1 MTLTIPSYYLNEF
14 GDTVF
19 VARINVLPGSVFEL
33 GAVSSATI
41 TAEGKPV
48 TTEPPDKEEDETDKE
63 GDEEDRGSEEDETDK
78 KEEVTD
84 RGSGKNQEV
93 DKEDGM
99 FPTLRLRRSCCLS
112 SIVIIHKIMLEIVM
126 S

>member
-1 MTLTIPSYYLNEF
+1 MNVSADGGVVLSLSYEFTEVDSRSCMTLTISSYYLNEF

-19 VARINVLPGSVFEL
+19 AARINVLPESVFEL

-48 TTEPPDKEEDETDKE
+48 TTEPPDKEEDEDEETDKE
-63 GDEEDRGSEEDETDK
+63 GEETDK
-78 KEEVTD
+78 EGEVTD

-93 DKEDGM
+93 DKEDSR
-99 FPTLRLRRSCCLS
+99 FPTLRL
-112 SIVIIHKIMLEIVM
+112 
-126 S
+126 

>member
-1 MTLTIPSYYLNEF
+1 MNVSADGGVVLSLNYEFTEVDSRSCMTLTISSYYLNEF

-48 TTEPPDKEEDETDKE
+48 TTEPPDKEEDEDEETDKE
-63 GDEEDRGSEEDETDK
+63 GEE
-78 KEEVTD
+78 TD

-93 DKEDGM
+93 DKEDSR
-99 FPTLRLRRSCCLS
+99 FPTLRL
-112 SIVIIHKIMLEIVM
+112 
-126 S
+126 

>member
-1 MTLTIPSYYLNEF
+1 MNVSADGGVVQSLRYEFTEVDSRSCMTLTIPSYNLNEF

-19 VARINVLPGSVFEL
+19 VARIDVLPGSVFEL
-33 GAVSSATI
+33 GVVSSATI

-48 TTEPPDKEEDETDKE
+48 TTEPPDKEEDETDKT
-63 GDEEDRGSEEDETDK
+63 DKEEDETDK
-78 KEEVTD
+78 EEEETD

-99 FPTLRLRRSCCLS
+99 FPTLRL
-112 SIVIIHKIMLEIVM
+112 
-126 S
+126 